1 VHHILKRLPPLEG
14 ATFIGLDWAEA
25 ADCPSL
31 YSTEVQRLF
40 SMFPGGWA
48 GVARIILRVC
58 AGGSLLMCVFT
69 RGQFASPPS
78 WAAIGIALI
87 LLLMVV
93 GALTPIACS
102 VGALIEVFYM
112 LRMHGPDELQAIFAL
127 LVTVALALLGPG
139 AYSIDAKL
147 FGRRRI
153 VDKD

>member
-1 VHHILKRLPPLEG
+1 MG
-14 ATFIGLDWAEA
+14 
-25 ADCPSL
+25 
-31 YSTEVQRLF
+31 
-40 SMFPGGWA
+40 
-48 GVARIILRVC
+48 
-58 AGGSLLMCVFT
+58 
-69 RGQFASPPS
+69 
-78 WAAIGIALI
+78 
-87 LLLMVV
+87 V

-153 VDKD
+153 VDGED